1 MNKYDCL
8 KLESQLCF
16 PLYAASKKIIQQY
29 TPVLNRLDLTYT
41 QYITMLTIWEY
52 KSLSVKELGT
62 KLYLDSG
69 TLTPLLKKLQDKE
82 YITRERLKEDER
94 TVIISLTKKG
104 IDLKEKAL
112 EVPKI
117 MSKCTRLT
125 EEEGEYLYNLLYKLL
140 KD

>member
-29 TPVLNRLDLTYT
+29 TPILNRLDLTYT
-41 QYITMLTIWEY
+41 QYITMLTLWEY

-125 EEEGEYLYNLLYKLL
+125 KEEGEYLYNLLYKLL